1 MLYDLI
7 GICGVILILIMYGMV
22 QTDRLSVK
30 NIYYS
35 IFNALGALFII
46 ISLLVDFN
54 LSAFLMEFFWLLFS
68 LSGIYKYLKTPKIE
82 REKRMQN

>member
-1 MLYDLI
+1 MLYDFI
-7 GICGVILILIMYGMV
+7 GVCGVSLIVITYGLV

-35 IFNALGALFII
+35 LANALGAFLII

-54 LSAFLMEFFWLLFS
+54 LSAFLMEFFWLIFS
-68 LSGIYKYLKTPKIE
+68 LAGIYKYMKTERLK
-82 REKRMQN
+82 

>member
-7 GICGVILILIMYGMV
+7 GVCGVGLILFMYGLV

-35 IFNALGALFII
+35 IFNALGAFLII
-46 ISLLVDFN
+46 ISLLIDFN
-54 LSAFLMEFFWLLFS
+54 LSAFLMEFFWLIFS
-68 LSGIYKYLKTPKIE
+68 LAGIYKYMK
-82 REKRMQN
+82 KRG